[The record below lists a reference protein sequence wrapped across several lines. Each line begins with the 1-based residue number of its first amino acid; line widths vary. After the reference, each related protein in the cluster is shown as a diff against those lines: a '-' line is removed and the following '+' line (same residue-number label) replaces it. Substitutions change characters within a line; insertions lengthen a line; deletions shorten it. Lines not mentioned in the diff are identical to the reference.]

1 MIDARPV
8 PGFSRAL
15 VTGATGFLG
24 EHLCARLVACGVA
37 TASLVRPASAETTI
51 ARLRKDTTV
60 ISTDGSTKGLTEAL
74 ETAKPDVVF
83 HLAAKYI
90 ATHGSEDV
98 STLVSDNVELT
109 AKLCEALS
117 ITGCERLVFAGTAW
131 QHAGSPSGDTTP
143 SPNTLYAATKQAA
156 DEMIDYYARAT
167 GLNAVT
173 LKIYDSYGPGDP
185 RRKFLNVL
193 SETAARGETLRASPG
208 DQKLHTVHVD
218 DIING
223 FVHAGNL
230 LNSGEISG
238 RHSFTLPSP
247 KAITLQDLAETW
259 KTATW
264 SDARIEWGAMPHR
277 AGEVMIPWEGTTLPG
292 WSPRIALKDG
302 LRALQ
307 V

>member
-1 MIDARPV
+1 MSEARPV
-8 PGFSRAL
+8 PSFSRAL

-24 EHLCARLVACGVA
+24 EHLCARLVACGVT
-37 TASLVRPASAETTI
+37 TASLVRPASAEITI

-60 ISTDGSTKGLTEAL
+60 ISTDGSTKGLAEAL
-74 ETAKPDVVF
+74 ETARPDIVF

-90 ATHGSEDV
+90 ATHGPEDIT
-98 STLVSDNVELT
+98 TLVADNVELT

-117 ITGCERLVFAGTAW
+117 ISGCERLVSAGTAW

-143 SPNTLYAATKQAA
+143 FPNTLYAATKQAA

-167 GLNAVT
+167 GLHAIT

-193 SETAARGETLRASPG
+193 AETAARGETLRASPG

-218 DIING
+218 DIIDG

-230 LNSGEISG
+230 LHADEISG

-259 KTATW
+259 KTATG

-277 AGEVMIPWEGTTLPG
+277 PGEVMIPWEGTALPG
-292 WSPRIALKDG
+292 WSARIALEDG

-307 V
+307 A

>member
-1 MIDARPV
+1 MSDPRTA

-24 EHLCARLVACGVA
+24 AHLCARLVACGVE
-37 TASLVRPASAETTI
+37 TASLVRPTSAETAI

-60 ISTDGSTKGLTEAL
+60 ISTDGSTKGLVEAL
-74 ETAKPDVVF
+74 ETARPDIVF

-90 ATHGSEDV
+90 PAHHAEDIAA
-98 STLVSDNVELT
+98 LVSDNVELT
-109 AKLCEALS
+109 AKLCEALRIS
-117 ITGCERLVFAGTAW
+117 GCERLVSAGTAW
-131 QHAGSPSGDTTP
+131 QNAGSPSGDTTP
-143 SPNTLYAATKQAA
+143 SPNTLYAATKQAG
-156 DEMIDYYARAT
+156 DEMIDYYARTA

-185 RRKFLNVL
+185 RRKFLTVL
-193 SETAARGETLRASPG
+193 AETAARDETLRASPG

-218 DIING
+218 DIIDG
-223 FVHAGNL
+223 FVHAGNQL
-230 LNSGEISG
+230 HSREISG

-247 KAITLQDLAETW
+247 RAITLQELAESW
-259 KTATW
+259 KTATG

-277 AGEVMIPWEGTTLPG
+277 AGEVMIPWEGTALPG
-292 WSPRIALKDG
+292 WSPRITLEDG